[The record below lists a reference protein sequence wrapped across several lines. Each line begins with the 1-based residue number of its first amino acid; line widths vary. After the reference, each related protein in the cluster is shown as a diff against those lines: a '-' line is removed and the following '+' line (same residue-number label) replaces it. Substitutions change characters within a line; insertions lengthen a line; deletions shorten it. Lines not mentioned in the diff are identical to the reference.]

1 MELMWVMWFIFG
13 LVSGVIASVSCVVK
27 DKHDGHCNSVP
38 DSDNNGREHNG
49 VDRRIPTSEEIT
61 DVLRYFRV
69 GASHK
74 ETWVLDYLID
84 KETDDEEE
92 IY

>member
-1 MELMWVMWFIFG
+1 MELIWVCWFILG
-13 LVSGVIASVSCVVK
+13 LVSGVIVSVFSVVK

-38 DSDNNGREHNG
+38 DSDNDDREHNG
-49 VDRRIPTSEEIT
+49 MDRRIPTSEDIT

-84 KETDDEEE
+84 KETGNEEE

>member
-1 MELMWVMWFIFG
+1 MELIWVCWFILG
-13 LVSGVIASVSCVVK
+13 LVSGVIVSVSCLVK
-27 DKHDGHCNSVP
+27 GKHDGCDNSVP
-38 DSDNNGREHNG
+38 DSPDNGRECNG
-49 VDRRIPTSEEIT
+49 MDRRIPTSEEIT

>member
-1 MELMWVMWFIFG
+1 MELIWVCWFILG
-13 LVSGVIASVSCVVK
+13 LVSGVIVSVFSVCK
-27 DKHDGHCNSVP
+27 GEHDGHCNSVP
-38 DSDNNGREHNG
+38 DSDNADRECNGM
-49 VDRRIPTSEEIT
+49 DRRIPTSEDIT

-69 GASHK
+69 GASHT

>member
-1 MELMWVMWFIFG
+1 MELIWVCWFILG
-13 LVSGVIASVSCVVK
+13 LVSGVVVSAWCVVEG
-27 DKHDGHCNSVP
+27 KHDRHCNSVP
-38 DSDNNGREHNG
+38 DSNGNIRERDG
-49 VDRRIPTSEEIT
+49 MDRRIPTSEEIT

-84 KETDDEEE
+84 KEGEDDEA
-92 IY
+92 Y